1 MVEEKGGGDG
11 GDPHRLQEGRWRG
24 GNDGGGAR
32 CGRCLGAERR
42 EEGRSDARWR
52 AEMAPLYIGA
62 EGEAAVGD

>member
-1 MVEEKGGGDG
+1 MAGHQWARNGGGD
-11 GDPHRLQEGRWRG
+11 
-24 GNDGGGAR
+24 AR

-42 EEGRSDARWR
+42 EEGRGEVRWR